1 MFSLN
6 KLNECLTMGKW
17 KPTLG
22 PMFPDIFGN
31 IKRLKTINQLEIIT
45 KSRKLGLQRRYL
57 SDAGQIVI
65 ART

>member
-1 MFSLN
+1 
-6 KLNECLTMGKW
+6 MGKW